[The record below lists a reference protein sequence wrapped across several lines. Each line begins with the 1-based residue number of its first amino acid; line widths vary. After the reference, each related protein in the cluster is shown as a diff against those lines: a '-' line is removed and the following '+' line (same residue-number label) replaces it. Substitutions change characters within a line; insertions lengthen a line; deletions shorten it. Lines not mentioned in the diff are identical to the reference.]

1 VQRAAARRALLKSD
15 MRVFLLTVF
24 CSFQLAGQ
32 DTGWATA
39 KTLPNVDF
47 SGLSAAQQQ
56 LALKIFREETCS
68 CGCTMKIAQCR
79 VEDPKCTTSRGMTSK
94 ALKALREG
102 KTEKEIRALL
112 EAGPQPQSVLDD
124 PVKLSLEGAP
134 VKGPPTAKITLAEF
148 SDFECPY
155 CSKAVLEL
163 EAIQKAFPNDVKLI
177 YKQFPLAAI
186 HPRAMLAAQAAI
198 AAHAQG
204 KFWPLH
210 DRMFANHTKLTREN
224 ILAWA
229 KEFGCNIPKFTAD
242 MDSAKTKAQV
252 ARDLQQ
258 GEDAGVEGTP
268 TIFVNG
274 KHYNGSLELQPFGE
288 VLRNE
293 LKAAQNS
300 K

>member
-1 VQRAAARRALLKSD
+1 
-15 MRVFLLTVF
+15 M
-24 CSFQLAGQ
+24 
-32 DTGWATA
+32 
-39 KTLPNVDF
+39 N
-47 SGLSAAQQQ
+47 GLSAEQKQT
-56 LALKIFREETCS
+56 ALKLFREESCT

-79 VEDPKCTTSRGMTSK
+79 VEDPKCTVSKGLVAKVLKGM
-94 ALKALREG
+94 REG
-102 KTEKEIRALL
+102 KPTQELHAMLTAGPGPQALL
-112 EAGPQPQSVLDD
+112 DD
-124 PVKLSLEGAP
+124 AVPLSLEGAP
-134 VKGPPTAKITLAEF
+134 VKGPATAKITLAEF

-186 HPRAMLAAQAAI
+186 HGHAMLAAQAAI

-204 KFWPLH
+204 KFWPMH

-224 ILAWA
+224 ILSWA
-229 KEFGCNIPKFTAD
+229 KEFGCNMPKFTAD

-258 GEDAGVEGTP
+258 GEEAGVEGTP

-274 KHYNGSLELQPFGE
+274 KHYNGSLALQPFSD
-288 VLRNE
+288 VLRGE
-293 LKAAQNS
+293 LKGPAYH
-300 K
+300 